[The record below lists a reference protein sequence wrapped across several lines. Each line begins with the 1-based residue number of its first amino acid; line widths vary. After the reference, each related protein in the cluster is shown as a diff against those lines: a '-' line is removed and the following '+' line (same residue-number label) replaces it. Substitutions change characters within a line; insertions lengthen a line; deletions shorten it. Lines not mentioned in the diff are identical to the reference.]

1 MRTALLVPLV
11 ALLAASP
18 ARGQQSLSPPPPP
31 PRPGAG
37 LPVPP
42 PPPPAPEPA
51 PPPERSPS
59 AAPTIP
65 PPPLVRAESAQPE
78 AKPEGGDG
86 VPAFGLLLDGG
97 FPDGL
102 GASLLYRPIWFTRLH
117 AGATYNFMG
126 PGLRAG
132 ATLLPFHFFLTP
144 TLSAEYGHAFDADA
158 SKLVSAFSKLSPSEK
173 ILLRSVGYDYLSVQL
188 GLETGSPRTF
198 AWFTRVGLSW
208 IWPSVG
214 NFQAA
219 AQTANPNISAV
230 SKPKIRVVTPSVS
243 MGVYLFVW

>member
-11 ALLAASP
+11 ALLTASP

-42 PPPPAPEPA
+42 PPPPASEPAPPEPA
-51 PPPERSPS
+51 PAPPP
-59 AAPTIP
+59 AVAP
-65 PPPLVRAESAQPE
+65 PPPVRAEAAPAE
-78 AKPEGGDG
+78 PKRGGGDEAA
-86 VPAFGLLLDGG
+86 AFGVMLDGG

-102 GASLLYRPIWFTRLH
+102 GASLLYRPLWFARLH

-132 ATLLPFHFFLTP
+132 ATVLPFQFFLTP
-144 TLSAEYGHAFDADA
+144 TLSAEYGHTFDADA
-158 SKLVSAFSKLSPSEK
+158 SKLVSTFSKLTPSEK

-208 IWPSVG
+208 VWPRFSDI
-214 NFQAA
+214 QAA
-219 AQTANPNISAV
+219 ARAQSANITSV
-230 SKPKIRVVTPSVS
+230 SRPKVRVVTPSFS
-243 MGVYLFVW
+243 AGVYLFVW